1 MSASLGCLV
10 PIALP
15 PTPDYG
21 FLLIPF
27 PKSGYLR
34 TFSPALGSKICSAI
48 HKFAHLPQHVLGSM
62 CAVVGGEDWIHNGG
76 NDTEIMSPDVP
87 DSSGNPQRA

>member
-1 MSASLGCLV
+1 MFRDL
-10 PIALP
+10 
-15 PTPDYG
+15 
-21 FLLIPF
+21 
-27 PKSGYLR
+27 
-34 TFSPALGSKICSAI
+34 
-48 HKFAHLPQHVLGSM
+48 FAHLPQHVLGSM